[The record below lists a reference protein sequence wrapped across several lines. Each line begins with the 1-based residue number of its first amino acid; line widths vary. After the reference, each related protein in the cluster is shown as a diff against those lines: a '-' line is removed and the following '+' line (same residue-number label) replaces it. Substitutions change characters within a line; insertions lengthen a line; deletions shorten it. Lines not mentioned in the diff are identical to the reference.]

1 MDSLRV
7 VCVGGGLGAPTV
19 MAGLRAYT
27 SDITGLIAVTDSGRS
42 TGKVRIA
49 LNVPAPGDLRSALTV
64 LAEGDPALVR
74 LFSHRFETE
83 KSEELNG
90 MAFGN
95 LFLAALTQQ
104 EGSFL
109 RAVEEASRLLRIR
122 GRVLP
127 VTLYN
132 THLCAKL
139 ADGSVVEEEVNVR
152 ATGKAPIE
160 RIYLK
165 DDDVRATDGSVE
177 AIAAADLITLGPG
190 SLFTTV
196 CACLLVPQIARAIA
210 DAQGLVVYVANT
222 TTQPGQTDGFSI
234 ADHVRVVSDN
244 LGGSG
249 LDIVLVN
256 DDPPP
261 DHLRAH
267 YAERGVSYLEPMA
280 AELAKVEDLGVRAV
294 AAPVIDKWSGPRD
307 LWLKQDTLALLLEQS
322 ASLKARPSSGGLAGR
337 TVALIFE
344 KPSLR
349 TRLSFDVGIAQL
361 GGHCVYLS
369 PAEVGLG
376 RRESVSD
383 VARVT
388 SRMADAVVLRVNAH
402 ETIEEFARYSE
413 VPVIN
418 GLSDLSH
425 PCQGLADIFTIR
437 ERKGPDLRGVAI
449 AYIGDGNNVA
459 HSLMLCVAKTGGSP
473 RLA

>member
-1 MDSLRV
+1 MSGPKT
-7 VCVGGGLGAPTV
+7 VCVGGGLGAPTI
-19 MAGLRAYT
+19 MAGLRAHT
-27 SDITGLIAVTDSGRS
+27 DDITGLIAVTDSGRS

-49 LNVPAPGDLRSALTV
+49 LDVPAPGDIRSALTV

-177 AIAAADLITLGPG
+177 AIASADLITL
-190 SLFTTV
+190 
-196 CACLLVPQIARAIA
+196 
-210 DAQGLVVYVANT
+210 
-222 TTQPGQTDGFSI
+222 
-234 ADHVRVVSDN
+234 ADHVRVVSDY

-249 LDIVLVN
+249 LD
-256 DDPPP
+256 
-261 DHLRAH
+261 
-267 YAERGVSYLEPMA
+267 
-280 AELAKVEDLGVRAV
+280 
-294 AAPVIDKWSGPRD
+294 
-307 LWLKQDTLALLLEQS
+307 
-322 ASLKARPSSGGLAGR
+322 
-337 TVALIFE
+337 
-344 KPSLR
+344 
-349 TRLSFDVGIAQL
+349 
-361 GGHCVYLS
+361 
-369 PAEVGLG
+369 
-376 RRESVSD
+376 
-383 VARVT
+383 
-388 SRMADAVVLRVNAH
+388 VVL
-402 ETIEEFARYSE
+402 
-413 VPVIN
+413 IN
-418 GLSDLSH
+418 D
-425 PCQGLADIFTIR
+425 
-437 ERKGPDLRGVAI
+437 
-449 AYIGDGNNVA
+449 
-459 HSLMLCVAKTGGSP
+459 
-473 RLA
+473 